1 MLKRLKAAGAVL
13 LLVLA
18 AAGLVRLRER
28 MPAADVIR
36 KLAGLRVAVTF
47 YRMEYKTPP
56 ASFGQV
62 LAAGKLETVP
72 GLKLAWH
79 PGSAKVT
86 DVASFRF
93 RDTGGWA
100 YVNDPADP
108 QFGLVY
114 IDCTHRDE
122 KGRFWSE
129 L

>member
-13 LLVLA
+13 LLALA

-72 GLKLAWH
+72 GSNW
-79 PGSAKVT
+79 PGTRARRKSRT
-86 DVASFRF
+86 SLPSGSG
-93 RDTGGWA
+93 T
-100 YVNDPADP
+100 PAA
-108 QFGLVY
+108 GL
-114 IDCTHRDE
+114 T
-122 KGRFWSE
+122 
-129 L
+129 